1 MPDITMCMDN
11 NCQSRFQCYRYMA
24 KPNEYRQS
32 YFMNSP
38 KEDPI
43 EDKCHYFMGIAP
55 SDGKLSKS

>member
-24 KPNEYRQS
+24 DPTPHRQS
-32 YFMNSP
+32 YFKNSP
-38 KEDPI
+38 KDDPL

-55 SDGKLSKS
+55 SDGQLRKS